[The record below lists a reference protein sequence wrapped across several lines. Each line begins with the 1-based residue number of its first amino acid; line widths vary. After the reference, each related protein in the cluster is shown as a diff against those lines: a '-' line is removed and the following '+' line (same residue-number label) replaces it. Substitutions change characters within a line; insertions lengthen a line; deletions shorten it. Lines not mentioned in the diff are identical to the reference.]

1 LPVFIETIPLL
12 SKAIES
18 YKSEFHAKLFTLNYW
33 NICVW
38 VIKSYPI
45 KFLFTSNTASFFFV
59 TFKSHLTMAAVA
71 LYNCIG
77 KLLSTNI
84 FNTNPFANPS
94 KACYLFGGPPIV
106 FKNVTFPYNIHYR

>member
-1 LPVFIETIPLL
+1 
-12 SKAIES
+12 
-18 YKSEFHAKLFTLNYW
+18 
-33 NICVW
+33 
-38 VIKSYPI
+38 
-45 KFLFTSNTASFFFV
+45 
-59 TFKSHLTMAAVA
+59 MAAVA